1 MKHLVSIA
9 LFAALGLAACGGG
22 QKDVKRPPDPLAKAP
37 AKLLLKRGRAFASA
51 GDTIRAEQYLVAAS
65 RRGAPDRK
73 VVPLLM
79 EVCIRGQRFRTALAH
94 AERFLARN
102 PDDRRL
108 QQLTASLYL
117 ATGSP
122 EQARDTLENLVESE
136 PDVAEPRYLLAMAH
150 QQLDDT
156 DGAARELR
164 AYLEL
169 QPRGR
174 LAREARAWLEASG
187 EEASPRG
194 KRHRRR
200 GR

>member
-1 MKHLVSIA
+1 MRKLISIA
-9 LFAALGLAACGGG
+9 LFAVLGLAACGGS
-22 QKDVKRPPDPLAKAP
+22 QKAKTRPPDPLAKAP
-37 AKLLLKRGRAFASA
+37 AKLLLERGRAFAAA

-65 RRGAPDRK
+65 RKGAPDRK

-94 AERFLARN
+94 AERFLARD

-122 EQARDTLENLVESE
+122 EQARDTLEDLIEEE
-136 PDVAEPRYLLAMAH
+136 PDLPEPRYLLAMAH
-150 QQLDDT
+150 QQLDEPDE
-156 DGAARELR
+156 AARELR

-169 QPRGR
+169 KPRGR

-187 EEASPRG
+187 EEEDADDRG
-194 KRHRRR
+194 GRRR